1 MKSPLFRSL
10 LLPCLLAACS
20 SSGGGPSAD
29 APSEPRD
36 TTSPVADCVSSAGRV
51 CTLGDA
57 AVTTPDVADAAAK
70 GTDAADSPPLAPEA
84 PVARTDTTS
93 ADTANTTSPDTADTT
108 SPDTKLPDAAVRKE
122 DAAVPDAFTPDA
134 TLAKTDTL
142 PDTSTPRAD
151 AAGPDSATCAQ
162 EPFVHLTPLELKT
175 LLDGG
180 EDPFLINV
188 KGSSIKNLPGTD
200 AVLAN
205 DVPGIEALVKNNVC
219 ANIILYCRSGATSQS
234 VGSQLIAKGYRRVRD
249 LAGGI
254 IAWEAAGYPTE

>member
-1 MKSPLFRSL
+1 
-10 LLPCLLAACS
+10 
-20 SSGGGPSAD
+20 
-29 APSEPRD
+29 
-36 TTSPVADCVSSAGRV
+36 
-51 CTLGDA
+51 
-57 AVTTPDVADAAAK
+57 VADAAAK
-70 GTDAADSPPLAPEA
+70 GTDTADSPPLAPEA
-84 PVARTDTTS
+84 PVTRADTTS
-93 ADTANTTSPDTADTT
+93 PDTANTTSPDTAGTT
-108 SPDTKLPDAAVRKE
+108 SPDTKLPDVAVGKE

-134 TLAKTDTL
+134 TLVKTDTKL

-205 DVPGIEALVKNNVC
+205 DVPGIEALVKNDVC
-219 ANIILYCRSGATSQS
+219 ANIVLYCRSGATSQS
-234 VGSQLIAKGYRRVRD
+234 VGAQLIAKGYRRVRD

-254 IAWEAAGYPTE
+254 TAWEAAGYPTE